1 MARWL
6 PNINEF
12 FFSLGRLIDTCDSQ
26 LHSASRDRS
35 EFLTRRLDEYART
48 LSIIVSRFTESY
60 GHLESQRSCLAN
72 LSYILDRTLS
82 LRSHFERECFLQDD
96 IDENGMLNANTS
108 AENSGLR
115 GRPRFCIS
123 QEQLEALHDRSC
135 GMRWSD
141 IARTLGVSERTV
153 RRRRHQFG
161 MPVEGREFSDISDQ
175 QLDDFIARILQATP
189 AVGVRMIMG
198 SLRHHGHTVQR
209 SRVLHSIRRVDPVT
223 STLRN
228 SRRIVRRSY
237 HVACPNA
244 LWYVELFF
252 KF

>member
-1 MARWL
+1 MHCIL
-6 PNINEF
+6 CSIK
-12 FFSLGRLIDTCDSQ
+12 RLSDTCDSQ

-35 EFLTRRLDEYART
+35 EFLTRRFDEYART

-60 GHLESQRSCLAN
+60 GHLESQQSCLAN
-72 LSYILDRTLS
+72 LSYILDRMLS

-153 RRRRHQFG
+153 HRRRHQFG
-161 MPVEGREFSDISDQ
+161 MPVGGREFSDISDQ
-175 QLDDFIARILQATP
+175 QFKQLQQL
-189 AVGVRMIMG
+189 V
-198 SLRHHGHTVQR
+198 
-209 SRVLHSIRRVDPVT
+209 
-223 STLRN
+223 
-228 SRRIVRRSY
+228 
-237 HVACPNA
+237 
-244 LWYVELFF
+244 
-252 KF
+252 